1 MECGLHCVT
10 MTGLHKMSLL
20 SAESWDT
27 HQLVIS
33 NKLRILNTLHFWHQL
48 LPTIFAGNNISFT
61 TGTAVIKG
69 ISVIPECTGA
79 ETNLQECLRKPQND
93 QDCYPV
99 LVNCSPSPSLKE
111 MKVDKPHDRPED
123 QTGSEKTSDPQ
134 DKPPGDDYGSS
145 DDDEEG
151 NVGIGF
157 GALLGVVVVTLA
169 MMILLVLAS
178 GNLIFCLWYQRK
190 RKRKIIRQIGS
201 NSQQHSL
208 HISPNHL

>member
-1 MECGLHCVT
+1 
-10 MTGLHKMSLL
+10 MT
-20 SAESWDT
+20 
-27 HQLVIS
+27 
-33 NKLRILNTLHFWHQL
+33 
-48 LPTIFAGNNISFT
+48 PFAGNNISFT

-69 ISVIPECTGA
+69 MSMIPECTGA
-79 ETNLQECLRKPQND
+79 ETKLQECLRKPQHD
-93 QDCYPV
+93 QNCYPV
-99 LVNCSPSPSLKE
+99 LVDCSPSPSLKE
-111 MKVDKPHDRPED
+111 IEADKPQDTPED
-123 QTGSEKTSDPQ
+123 QTESEKTSDPQ
-134 DKPPGDDYGSS
+134 DKPSGDDYGSS
-145 DDDEEG
+145 DDEEED
-151 NVGIGF
+151 VGIGF